1 MSKQDLS
8 YEQLQEKEKELTEEI
23 KKMELLINSSDTST
37 FEIMINNVK
46 EEMQRN
52 IYEEDWKALKNNK
65 NKIEKFRDVVKIIQ
79 NQEELLDE
87 KKEELEDIQLRL
99 QYQQR
104 SLLDDLTTPK
114 ETGFTFD
121 NGDSISTGD
130 VYSNTK
136 ETGEIEYFAVKES
149 SEVDGAFCIVSNA
162 FDGERMLQYP
172 QNLNLLKQAKT
183 YIGNIYIEDSDRE
196 SAVNALNIILGSEE

>member
-8 YEQLQEKEKELTEEI
+8 FEQLQEKEKELKNEI
-23 KKMELLINSSDTST
+23 EKLELLINSSDTST

-87 KKEELEDIQLRL
+87 KKEELEDIQLRM

-104 SLLDDLTTPK
+104 SLLEDLTTPK

-130 VYSNTK
+130 VYSKTTDN
-136 ETGEIEYFAVKES
+136 GEIQFFGVKES
-149 SEVDGAFCIVSNA
+149 SEVDGAFSIVSNS
-162 FDGERMLQYP
+162 FEGERMLQYP

-183 YIGNIYIEDSDRE
+183 YIGNLYIEDSDRE
-196 SAVNALNIILGSEE
+196 AAVNVFNAILGSEE